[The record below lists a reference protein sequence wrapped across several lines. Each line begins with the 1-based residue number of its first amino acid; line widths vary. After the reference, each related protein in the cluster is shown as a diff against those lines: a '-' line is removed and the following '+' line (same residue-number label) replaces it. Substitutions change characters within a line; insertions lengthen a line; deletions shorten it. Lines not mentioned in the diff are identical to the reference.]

1 MRVFNHG
8 CVSLSFFF
16 ACGAAKPEKEL
27 IFISS
32 HVRKECEVMG
42 AGGLTDVKMC
52 CIRLGW
58 SAPRFAC

>member
-1 MRVFNHG
+1 MCLAMGVYLSVFF
-8 CVSLSFFF
+8 L

-32 HVRKECEVMG
+32 HVKECEVMG
-42 AGGLTDVKMC
+42 AEGLTDVKMS

-58 SAPRFAC
+58 SARRFAR

>member
-1 MRVFNHG
+1 MRVFSHG
-8 CVSLSFFF
+8 CVSLSLFL

-32 HVRKECEVMG
+32 HVKECEVMG
-42 AGGLTDVKMC
+42 AEGLTDVKMS

-58 SAPRFAC
+58 SARRFAR